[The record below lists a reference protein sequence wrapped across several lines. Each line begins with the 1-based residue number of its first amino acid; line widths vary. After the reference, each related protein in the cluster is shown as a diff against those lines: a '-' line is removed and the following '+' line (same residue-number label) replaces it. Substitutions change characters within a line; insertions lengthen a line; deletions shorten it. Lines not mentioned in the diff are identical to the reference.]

1 MKNKDKN
8 TEISKASSQADTPY
22 NRELLQSMLQLG
34 EQERTNNGLLIH
46 ALIVGENAP
55 FIKNFHPKNHLKHIQ
70 QNTHE

>member
-8 TEISKASSQADTPY
+8 TEISKASSQENTSY
-22 NRELLQSMLQLG
+22 NRELLQSILQLG
-34 EQERTNNGLLIH
+34 EQERTDNAHLIR

-55 FIKNFHPKNHLKHIQ
+55 FIKNFHPKNHLKHLQ